1 MKIRKVSK
9 RMLAGLLCLSLLAG
23 LFPGLQLVPVAQAAS
38 DGTTVDA
45 FGITMYQFDEQAR
58 LEAEQATPLGVGY
71 GTRSA
76 LLAKHELFINN
87 AANQNTQ
94 RAGVIDLNGSTAS
107 DEDAVS
113 KKVTS
118 INMDTQ
124 LTRTGAPYRFLESAA
139 FNPGTGR
146 DEYVVQLGYKVNA
159 LDLILTDATNNQK
172 LDTVT
177 INPPLSTGENFAHLN
192 ALSGYRVAGSIA
204 VCCGDFDGD
213 GVDSIIAFIPELG
226 FNNEDDHPYIVEYT
240 YNGSELEQKRFVV
253 EDLWDLLD
261 LPHIQDV
268 SANSCPRVSLVAEDT
283 DLDGFDELVI
293 TASVGDTPYADNS
306 GTYEGN
312 LGSQLFVYELY
323 DGDFNE
329 SGDTVPDSTWHQSAH
344 FELSADKKTAN
355 EPYRIVWASATVG
368 NLIASTST
376 TEADYPEIFAAG
388 YIDQSA
394 SANGWHIDVGDT
406 NMGYSIMRVADNTKR
421 ETYPTGQLL
430 DPENEKSNGYA
441 QNVVCTY
448 EMLVQ
453 DQQVNNEFTQD
464 GFYTDEE
471 TWGIFQVQA
480 FADRGVNSAESVF
493 VSGSVYRVID
503 SGKLQKMT
511 DNTYFDTSDNAAP
524 GSTILAQTSVMDV
537 IAGNFDGND
546 YGREQIICV
555 TALKKATVNYQ
566 DYSRIYYI
574 YNLGD
579 RVDEEDESTTTATEF
594 HCDEGPYVASSQR
607 PMYISLAAVD
617 NDDDSVVVQLEEV
630 TRSYTEPDVL
640 AILEA
645 PPYFAEIEPSTDNSA
660 TVYGNSSMSGGGYG
674 NSFGF
679 NAGVI
684 VGAEPAL
691 FATGPSWELS
701 INNTFNW
708 GFSHTTSTEIFQE
721 FSNDSGENQVVVYRC
736 PVVNYK
742 YVDEDGNAI
751 VISKPGQPAL
761 STITEQEYNDAV
773 AQYTA
778 ANLDPIP
785 EGMLGTAGDPDS
797 YRSNEYGLSEYIGAN
812 TSSTQQGANW
822 VQYNGGSTITQGITV
837 SQEDQRDFD
846 YNLDIDFQITGEV
859 LGAYAGGQFGL
870 HYEHETS
877 SFNGTSVTK
886 SGSVTSQKV
895 AGYDFQWKFAAWDVK
910 LNGQSVPVLG
920 YLVQNVE
927 APPSPAANLDVETV
941 GTDTATLAWQAG
953 TRAAQEYRIYRV
965 FDNGRYTLLGAVDGS
980 EVRYTLTGL
989 KPGETYTYVVR
1000 GVAYEADGDAVES
1013 VDSAP
1018 VMVITRELDAAD
1030 VGVVITGTDDDT
1042 ETDKTVTSSGARI
1055 ALRASAVDT
1064 GHSLSLSY
1072 NWQLRRAGGLS
1083 NWEDLSESVSGVG
1096 SATGATTGSLTLENV
1111 DLALD
1116 GAQLRCVVTAVSQ
1129 DGTPNYYYSDTVT
1142 LNLSRERTTT
1152 TLTAEGSL
1160 AGKGT
1165 AKDPYTGYADY
1176 TTSVPG
1182 APVVTNVPVT
1192 IDAEEGVHPAL
1203 SVYQETGETGTV
1215 YIGVGTDALTG
1226 ESVYYAL
1233 EASADPGSY
1242 TVGVELTFGDLL
1254 WDDAAPTDFDG
1265 TPEEENGYQRM
1276 ALLETPVDESGE
1288 ATGDP
1293 LTFTEYWMKEEG
1305 SEENLTVGYYTRND
1319 GTFTPVDDDTLE
1331 TITNGDLRTVF
1342 VVPETSDPSP
1352 DETLAADST
1361 LILDLPEP
1369 PKGQTYDPNQEWYI
1383 MYTVGSGNKLT
1394 EGKPFSS
1401 RQDGNLYKPGE
1412 DAEAYANPATMT
1424 AVTKEETRPTT
1435 VTASNPG
1442 TSLTLTAEVSP
1453 ASGAAIDYTITNLST
1468 GVSSTQRAGTGGKL
1482 TWRATAA
1489 GLYRITAAAQAAGI
1503 YAGSTATL
1511 YYQAGAVS
1519 QESTPE
1525 YRLLLQ
1531 SGDKNVDS
1539 LVYGGQTVT
1548 PVLEERTAATVGND
1562 GTPIKATEWEE
1573 VGSFTYTVNNEAR
1586 SGDYAVDGSGTFL
1599 FTAYVQE
1606 AEGETTTQVAVASAQ
1621 LEVTR
1626 ADITISPTW
1635 ENMGTGGTVP
1645 AFDEIQLTPKPTD
1658 AFVEED
1664 RALLETAIDV
1674 RCSLYDDEGVPT
1686 ATGLFDVT
1694 LQYRQSQEDDTEEEI
1709 AALNAAIASLQSKY
1723 TITFEKAQIL
1733 RPASAVTV
1741 NYGAGTNGTIGAY
1754 YINGSQFLL
1763 TNSQSVPITYGL
1775 NFTALANE
1783 GFRVSAWQIQVG
1795 DMVIDLDQEGLEG
1808 CYAITPHDNSEILRI
1823 DSIAELLEAV
1833 GTDLEGPL
1841 PSLHVSVTF
1850 TNESHTVTF
1859 DKSGNGTITAAQNGH
1874 ALSSGITVAGGSSV
1888 TFTATPESDDY
1899 VVESWTV
1906 NNVRQDNDD
1915 GTPFTGTELT
1925 LDAIDA
1931 DTHVTVTFVEA
1942 EYFTVGFTAV
1952 DPDGNPLTSGV
1963 TLTTEGVEDGQARQG
1978 TQVTLIAEPTPG
1990 NAVLEWQQRNEEGE
2004 WVTIAQAQPSHTIQ
2018 SIQSDLEI
2026 RVMVNNSGTTYPVT
2040 FIVDCDGTGLTEDG
2054 GTLSAQIGG
2063 KEIES
2068 GSSQLA
2074 GSNITF
2080 TFQGVNAYE
2089 VVEWTVNGEEVTPT
2103 CVDDATRT
2111 YTYEYQNLITA
2122 LDLQVTV
2129 KKLDT
2134 YTVTYSVANTGT
2146 GGHGSLSA
2154 SYDRKGIASY
2164 KIPELTSG
2172 GDGVY
2177 EGGTL
2182 TFTATPENGY
2192 RVQEWRVN
2200 DVPQESDGVTY
2211 IGNTLSLGALPLAE
2225 GDTGYTVTVAF
2236 TQIGTY
2242 TTVSAGENGSITQA
2256 TVSGTDVLDNISSG
2270 FQATPGTTVA
2280 ITAEPYT
2287 GYEVASWYV
2296 NGVAVADTEQQNTY
2310 SYTVDETESGAVISV
2325 SFQPVQYSVSWSGGG
2340 HSTVS
2345 VDGYE
2350 SSPASIRG
2358 GMSVTFTAEPE
2369 EGYIVDGWTVNDTL
2383 QEGVSGNEFK
2393 WTVPTG
2399 EPEGATYV
2407 VAPMFNTGS
2416 FSVNFSQPANGSL
2429 AAVAGGEAL
2438 ASGNTVAGYTQVTLT
2453 VTPQEGYEVS
2463 GWTVNGE
2470 PVADNSSNQLT
2481 ITVTAET
2488 TVAVTLARTSYTVT
2502 YGANGSGTVSSDSGA
2517 SPLTVQRGESVTFAA
2532 TPEEYYY
2539 VSGWTVTGTDDYNV
2553 SADKAQLTLNSVE
2566 ADITVTANFA
2576 VSLKFEV
2583 GFAVEG
2589 SNGALTA
2596 TANGEVITP
2605 QTGGVVMVSGG
2616 SELRFTATPDD
2627 DHMVAKWQVS
2637 TDNGQTYTDVTR
2649 DNMAGYGMEHHLG
2662 NTFTVDSLTSNLQ
2675 VKVSFE
2681 PYVGYAIPE
2690 SQNGYAITDVK
2701 CNPDDAL
2708 DGQIRQGGDLTF
2720 TVSAGDGYVT
2730 LSKLVINGYDC
2741 LTGEGT
2747 PTGCEGVTAKLNAD
2761 GSYTVTITGVNAE
2774 IVADIEAHQLMIT
2787 PGLEGYQ
2794 IPEALKNA
2802 GFGSVEQ
2809 IQTALAAKVTGSED
2823 TTTYLDIALMYW
2835 VTDETDPDGGYWA
2848 PVTEENFPE
2857 EGVDVLLPYE
2867 EISATA
2873 NLNSKDSFQVVH
2885 MISMGADAGKVET
2898 IEPEKTDTGLHF
2910 HVDTLSPFAVS
2921 WKKYVAPTP
2930 PSSGG
2935 GGGMMGGYAITV
2947 LPTDRGTV
2955 SASETSA
2962 DAGQEVTVTLD
2973 ALSGYSVGGIK
2984 VTDEQG
2990 NPVAV
2995 TGSGGSYRF
3004 MMPESAV
3011 TVRGQFLCLGEDNPN
3026 CPSLDFTDL
3035 NANQWYHEAV
3045 DYVLTRGLMNG
3056 MGDDIFDPNG
3066 SLTRAM
3072 LVQILWRLEGQP
3084 VVNYLLPFTDVED
3097 DDWYTEAVRW
3107 AASEGIVNGVSETSF
3122 APDEAITR
3130 EQLATMLHR
3139 YAKGK
3144 GYEAPSGGMA
3154 IREFKDY
3161 AEISSWAL
3169 QSMHWAVDS
3178 GLMNGKGDDILD
3190 PTGTATR
3197 AEVSKILSVF
3207 CQNFDL

>member
-1 MKIRKVSK
+1 M
-9 RMLAGLLCLSLLAG
+9 
-23 LFPGLQLVPVAQAAS
+23 
-38 DGTTVDA
+38 
-45 FGITMYQFDEQAR
+45 
-58 LEAEQATPLGVGY
+58 
-71 GTRSA
+71 A
-76 LLAKHELFINN
+76 LY
-87 AANQNTQ
+87 T
-94 RAGVIDLNGSTAS
+94 
-107 DEDAVS
+107 
-113 KKVTS
+113 
-118 INMDTQ
+118 
-124 LTRTGAPYRFLESAA
+124 LT
-139 FNPGTGR
+139 
-146 DEYVVQLGYKVNA
+146 
-159 LDLILTDATNNQK
+159 
-172 LDTVT
+172 
-177 INPPLSTGENFAHLN
+177 
-192 ALSGYRVAGSIA
+192 
-204 VCCGDFDGD
+204 
-213 GVDSIIAFIPELG
+213 
-226 FNNEDDHPYIVEYT
+226 
-240 YNGSELEQKRFVV
+240 
-253 EDLWDLLD
+253 
-261 LPHIQDV
+261 
-268 SANSCPRVSLVAEDT
+268 
-283 DLDGFDELVI
+283 
-293 TASVGDTPYADNS
+293 
-306 GTYEGN
+306 
-312 LGSQLFVYELY
+312 
-323 DGDFNE
+323 
-329 SGDTVPDSTWHQSAH
+329 
-344 FELSADKKTAN
+344 
-355 EPYRIVWASATVG
+355 
-368 NLIASTST
+368 
-376 TEADYPEIFAAG
+376 
-388 YIDQSA
+388 
-394 SANGWHIDVGDT
+394 
-406 NMGYSIMRVADNTKR
+406 
-421 ETYPTGQLL
+421 
-430 DPENEKSNGYA
+430 
-441 QNVVCTY
+441 
-448 EMLVQ
+448 
-453 DQQVNNEFTQD
+453 
-464 GFYTDEE
+464 
-471 TWGIFQVQA
+471 
-480 FADRGVNSAESVF
+480 
-493 VSGSVYRVID
+493 
-503 SGKLQKMT
+503 
-511 DNTYFDTSDNAAP
+511 AP

-574 YNLGD
+574 YNKGD
-579 RVDEEDESTTTATEF
+579 RVDETDESTTTPTDF

-617 NDDDSVVVQLEEV
+617 NDDDSVIVQLEEV

-660 TVYGNSSMSGGGYG
+660 TVYGNSSTTGGGYG

-761 STITEQEYNDAV
+761 STITEQQYNDAV
-773 AQYTA
+773 EQYTA
-778 ANLDPIP
+778 ANLDSIP

-797 YRSNEYGLSEYIGAN
+797 YRSNEYGLVEYIGAN
-812 TSSTQQGANW
+812 TTGTQQGANW
-822 VQYNGGSTITQGITV
+822 VQYSGGSTITQGITV
-837 SQEDQRDFD
+837 SQEDTRDFD

-877 SFNGTSVTK
+877 SFSGTSVTK

-895 AGYDFQWKFAAWDVK
+895 AGYDFQWKFAAWDVT

-920 YLVQNVE
+920 YLVQDVV

-941 GTDTATLAWQAG
+941 GTDSATLAWQVG
-953 TRAAQEYRIYRV
+953 VRAAQEYRIYRV
-965 FDNGRYTLLGAVDGS
+965 FENGMYTLLGAVDGS
-980 EVRYTLTGL
+980 EFSYTLTGL
-989 KPGETYTYVVR
+989 QPGDTYTYVVR
-1000 GVAYEADGDAVES
+1000 GVAYEADGDEVIS

-1018 VMVITRELDAAD
+1018 VVVTTRDTNAAD
-1030 VGVVITGTDDDT
+1030 VDVVITGATDG
-1042 ETDKTVTSSGARI
+1042 TVTSSGAEI
-1055 ALRASAVDT
+1055 KLGASAIVT
-1064 GHSLSLSY
+1064 GQSRSVSY

-1083 NWEDLSESVSGVG
+1083 NWENLSEGVSGVG
-1096 SATGATTGSLTLENV
+1096 SASGATRGDLTLKNV
-1111 DLALD
+1111 GLALD

-1129 DGTPNYYYSDTVT
+1129 DGTPNYYYSDAVT
-1142 LNLSRERTTT
+1142 LILGRDETETELTITGSENGSG
-1152 TLTAEGSL
+1152 TAEN
-1160 AGKGT
+1160 
-1165 AKDPYTGYADY
+1165 PYTGYADY
-1176 TTSVPG
+1176 TTSEAG
-1182 APVVTNVPVT
+1182 EPVVTNVPVT
-1192 IDAEEGVHPAL
+1192 IDAEEEVHPAL

-1233 EASADPGSY
+1233 EASAGSY
-1242 TVGVELTFGDLL
+1242 TVGEALTFGDLT
-1254 WDDAAPTDFDG
+1254 WEGAPEGFNG
-1265 TPEEENGYQRM
+1265 TPEEEDGYQRM

-1288 ATGDP
+1288 ATGEP

-1401 RQDGNLYKPGE
+1401 RQDGNLYKSG
-1412 DAEAYANPATMT
+1412 EAYADPANMT
-1424 AVTKEETRPTT
+1424 AVTERVEQTTT

-1442 TSLTLTAEVSP
+1442 TSLTLTATVSP

-1468 GVSSTQRAGTGGKL
+1468 GVSSTQRADANGQL
-1482 TWRATAA
+1482 IWRATAS

-1503 YAGSTATL
+1503 YAGSTATK
-1511 YYQAGAVS
+1511 YYQAGAVA
-1519 QESTPE
+1519 QTATTE
-1525 YRLLLQ
+1525 YRLLLR
-1531 SGDKNVDS
+1531 SEGENVDS
-1539 LVYGGQTVT
+1539 LVYAGQEVK
-1548 PVLEERTAATVGND
+1548 PVLQSRAAATVDEN
-1562 GTPIKATEWEE
+1562 GTTITAA
-1573 VGSFTYTVNNEAR
+1573 GSWTDVTGFTYAVNNEAE
-1586 SGDYAVDGSGTFL
+1586 SGNYKVDGSGTFL
-1599 FTAYVQE
+1599 FTAYV
-1606 AEGETTTQVAVASAQ
+1606 GEEDNKVAAASAQ

-1626 ADITISPTW
+1626 ANITVSPVW
-1635 ENMGTGGTVP
+1635 DGKEGDGNTVP
-1645 AFDEIQLTPKPTD
+1645 SYDEITLKTEGPLVPDDKS
-1658 AFVEED
+1658 
-1664 RALLETAIDV
+1664 LLDKAIDI
-1674 RCSLYDDEGVPT
+1674 RCSLYDDKNGMQ
-1686 ATGLFDVT
+1686 ATDVSGLFDVT
-1694 LQYRQSQEDDTEEEI
+1694 LQYKQPQDAQDSQGI
-1709 AALNAAIASLQSKY
+1709 KAAVDSLQSKY
-1723 TITFEKAQIL
+1723 TITFGQAQIL
-1733 RPASAVTV
+1733 RPSSAIAVS
-1741 NYGAGTNGTIGAY
+1741 YSAGANGTIDAR
-1754 YINGSQFLL
+1754 YISNGTEFTL
-1763 TNSQSVPITYGL
+1763 TGSQSVPVTYGL
-1775 NFTALANE
+1775 KFTAHANA
-1783 GFRVSAWQIQVG
+1783 GFRVSAWQIKVDG
-1795 DMVIDLDQEGLEG
+1795 EELDMNQENLKGLYSTTDYENG
-1808 CYAITPHDNSEILRI
+1808 QIL
-1823 DSIAELLEAV
+1823 SIASIQSLLNAV
-1833 GTDLEGPL
+1833 KEGTEEKQPERIE
-1841 PSLHVSVTF
+1841 VSVTF
-1850 TNESHTVTF
+1850 TNESYTVTF
-1859 DKSGNGTITAAQNGH
+1859 EQSKEGGALTAAQNGN
-1874 ALSSGITVAGGSSV
+1874 AISSGMTVAGGSSV
-1888 TFTATPESDDY
+1888 VFTAAPEDGY
-1899 VVESWTV
+1899 VVADWRVTRGEGDQAESE
-1906 NNVRQDNDD
+1906 NVLNDD

-1925 LDAIDA
+1925 LEDIDA
-1931 DTHVTVTFVEA
+1931 DTTVQVAFAEVKDVKVT
-1942 EYFTVGFTAV
+1942 FTAV
-1952 DPDGNPLTSGV
+1952 DPEGNTLTSGV
-1963 TLTTEGVEDGQARQG
+1963 TLKAEGVEDGTAQQG

-1990 NAVLEWQQRNEEGE
+1990 SAVLEWQKMNEEGE
-2004 WVTIAQAQPSHTIQ
+2004 WVTIAESQGSYTIE
-2018 SIQSDLEI
+2018 SIQSDVEI
-2026 RVMVNNSGTTYPVT
+2026 RVVVNTSGTTYEVT
-2040 FIVDCDGTGLTEDG
+2040 FGVADSDGTALQDG
-2054 GTLSAQIGG
+2054 GALSAEIGG
-2063 KEIES
+2063 NAIES
-2068 GSSQLA
+2068 GSFQLA
-2074 GSNITF
+2074 GSNVTF
-2080 TFQGVNAYE
+2080 TFQEADAYE
-2089 VVEWTVNGEEVTPT
+2089 VVKWTVNGAEVTPT
-2103 CVDDATRT
+2103 PVDDGTWT

-2122 LDLQVTV
+2122 LNLQVTV
-2129 KKLDT
+2129 QTKPVVTINEPENGEVSVTVDGKEITSGTYVYTGTDLVVTLTPDKGYVAAGEYAAPADSDTVTYTIENVQADKNIAPAFTALGT
-2134 YTVTYSVANTGT
+2134 YTVTYSVANTGS
-2146 GGHGSLSA
+2146 GEYGSLSA
-2154 SYDRKGIASY
+2154 SYDRKGMESY
-2164 KIPELTSG
+2164 KIEALEPA
-2172 GDGVY
+2172 GDSIVY

-2296 NGVAVADTEQQNTY
+2296 NGVEVADTEQQNMY

-2358 GMSVTFTAEPE
+2358 GTPVTFTAEPE

-2407 VAPMFNTGS
+2407 VAPTFSTGS
-2416 FSVNFSQPANGSL
+2416 FSVIFSQPANGSL
-2429 AAVAGGEAL
+2429 AAVAGGETL
-2438 ASGNTVAGYTQVTLT
+2438 ASGNTVAGYTQVTFT

-2481 ITVTAET
+2481 IAVTAET

-2517 SPLTVQRGESVTFAA
+2517 SPLTVQRGESVTFTA

-2596 TANGEVITP
+2596 TANGEAITP

-2649 DNMAGYGMEHHLG
+2649 DNMASYGMEHHLG
-2662 NTFTVDSLTSNLQ
+2662 NTLTVDSLTSNLQ

-2681 PYVGYAIPE
+2681 PYVGYAIPA
-2690 SQNGYAITDVK
+2690 SKNGYEIKDVK
-2701 CNPDDAL
+2701 CNPDDAP
-2708 DGQIRQGGDLTF
+2708 DGEIRRGGDLTF
-2720 TVSAGDGYVT
+2720 TVGASAGDGYVT
-2730 LSKLVINGYDC
+2730 LSTLEVNGYDC

-2761 GSYTVTITGVNAE
+2761 GSYTVTITGVNE
-2774 IVADIEAHQLMIT
+2774 EIETNIVAHKVIIT
-2787 PGLEGYQ
+2787 SGLENIN
-2794 IPEALKNA
+2794 IPEGMPEEADTPKKIEQALVVAIEKKMPA
-2802 GFGSVEQ
+2802 SDG
-2809 IQTALAAKVTGSED
+2809 TVT
-2823 TTTYLDIALMYW
+2823 LDIALKYW
-2835 VTDETDPDGGYWA
+2835 DSSQDAWVDVDPN
-2848 PVTEENFPE
+2848 NFPAD
-2857 EGVDVLLPYE
+2857 GVQVVIPYNTIHE
-2867 EISATA
+2867 DATQ
-2873 NLNSKDSFQVVH
+2873 KDSYVVAH
-2885 MISMGADAGKVET
+2885 MITSGEKMGQTELMNVT
-2898 IEPEKTDTGLHF
+2898 NTPEGLTF
-2910 HVDTLSPFAVS
+2910 TATSLSPFAVS

-2930 PSSGG
+2930 PFGGGGGG
-2935 GGGMMGGYAITV
+2935 GGGMMGGYAITI
-2947 LPTDRGTV
+2947 LPSDRGTV

-2962 DAGQEVTVTLD
+2962 EAGQEVTVTLD
-2973 ALSGYSVGGIK
+2973 ALSGYSVGGIT

-2990 NPVAV
+2990 NGVAV
-2995 TGSGGSYRF
+2995 TGSGGVYRF
-3004 MMPESAV
+3004 TMPESAV

-3035 NANQWYHEAV
+3035 NTNQWYHEAV

-3139 YAKGK
+3139 YAEGK

-3161 AEISSWAL
+3161 EEISSWAL

-3178 GLMNGKGDDILD
+3178 GLINGKGDDILD

>member
-323 DGDFNE
+323 DGDFDE
-329 SGDTVPDSTWHQSAH
+329 SEGAAPNPTWHQSAH

-1142 LNLSRERTTT
+1142 MNLSRERTTT

-1176 TTSVPG
+1176 TTSEAG
-1182 APVVTNVPVT
+1182 EPVVTNVPVT
-1192 IDAEEGVHPAL
+1192 IDAEEEVHPAL

-1233 EASADPGSY
+1233 EASAGSY
-1242 TVGVELTFGDLL
+1242 TVGEALTFGDLT
-1254 WDDAAPTDFDG
+1254 WEGAPEGFDG
-1265 TPEEENGYQRM
+1265 TPEEEDGYQRM

-1288 ATGDP
+1288 ATGEP

-1401 RQDGNLYKPGE
+1401 RQDGNLYKSG
-1412 DAEAYANPATMT
+1412 EAYADPANMT
-1424 AVTKEETRPTT
+1424 AVTERVEQTTT

-1442 TSLTLTAEVSP
+1442 TSLTLTATVSP

-1468 GVSSTQRAGTGGKL
+1468 GVSSTQRAGTDGKL
-1482 TWRATAA
+1482 TWQATAA
-1489 GLYRITAAAQAAGI
+1489 GLYRITAAAQAAGS

-1519 QESTPE
+1519 QEGTEE

-1531 SGDKNVDS
+1531 LGDKNVDS
-1539 LVYGGQTVT
+1539 LVYGGQEVT
-1548 PVLEERTAATVGND
+1548 PVLEKRTAATVGDN
-1562 GTPIKATEWEE
+1562 GTPAEASEWAK
-1573 VGSFTYTVNNEAR
+1573 VDSFTYTVNNEAG

-1635 ENMGTGGTVP
+1635 ANMDTDGTVP
-1645 AFDEIQLTPKPTD
+1645 EFGDIQRTPTPAG
-1658 AFVEED
+1658 AFVETDME
-1664 RALLETAIDV
+1664 LLKTAIDV

-1694 LQYRQSQEDDTEEEI
+1694 LQYRQSQEGDTEEEI

-1741 NYGAGTNGTIGAY
+1741 TYGAGTNGTIGAY
-1754 YINGSQFLL
+1754 YINGADFSL

-1775 NFTALANE
+1775 KFTALANE

-1795 DMVIDLDQEGLEG
+1795 GTVIDLDQDSLEG
-1808 CYAITPHDNSEILRI
+1808 CYAITPHANGEILRI

-1833 GTDLEGPL
+1833 ETELDGPL

-1859 DKSGNGTITAAQNGH
+1859 SQSGSGTITAAQNGH

-1990 NAVLEWQQRNEEGE
+1990 NAVLEWQQKNEENK
-2004 WVTIAQAQPSHTIQ
+2004 WVTIAQAQSSYTIQ
-2018 SIQSDLEI
+2018 SIQSDVEI
-2026 RVMVNNSGTTYPVT
+2026 RVVVSNSGTTYAVT
-2040 FIVDCDGTGLTEDG
+2040 FGVVDRDGAELTEDG

-2063 KEIES
+2063 NVIVS

-2074 GSNITF
+2074 GSNHTCPGP
-2080 TFQGVNAYE
+2080 GVTAYE
-2089 VVEWTVNGEEVTPT
+2089 VGEWTVNGEEVTPT

-2122 LDLQVTV
+2122 LELKVTV
-2129 KKLDT
+2129 RKLDT
-2134 YTVTYSVANTGT
+2134 YNVTYSVADTGT

-2154 SYDRKGIASY
+2154 SYDRKGMESY

-2182 TFTATPENGY
+2182 TFTATPETGY
-2192 RVQEWRVN
+2192 RVYEWRVN
-2200 DVPQESDGVTY
+2200 GEKQPETGK
-2211 IGNTLSLGALPLAE
+2211 TLTLEAQNAN
-2225 GDTGYTVTVAF
+2225 VTVQF
-2236 TQIGTY
+2236 T
-2242 TTVSAGENGSITQA
+2242 ELGSK
-2256 TVSGTDVLDNISSG
+2256 
-2270 FQATPGTTVA
+2270 
-2280 ITAEPYT
+2280 ITAEVAGAGSLTAVQGTTDLTGQLTDGFTLASDAQVTFTATPET
-2287 GYEVASWYV
+2287 GYEVQGWYV
-2296 NGVAVADTEQQNTY
+2296 NGEIAQSGGATFA
-2310 SYTVDETESGAVISV
+2310 YTAQEDGVGAHILVR
-2325 SFQPVQYSVSWSGGG
+2325 FQPVVYAVSWGGENG
-2340 HSTVS
+2340 AVAA
-2345 VDGYE
+2345 DGYE
-2350 SSPASIRG
+2350 GDSAEIRG
-2358 GMSVTFTAEPE
+2358 GTDVTFTAEAAEGYAFAGWMVNGETVEDATSATFRWTVPTGAEAGTEYDIAAIFSRGSYEVTIGQPGNATITMVPAGPVTGGTQATFTAEVE
-2369 EGYIVDGWTVNDTL
+2369 EGYLLTGWTVNDETTETFDTSYRVTI
-2383 QEGVSGNEFK
+2383 QGPT
-2393 WTVPTG
+2393 TVTARIVPSH
-2399 EPEGATYV
+2399 YNV
-2407 VAPMFNTGS
+2407 S
-2416 FSVNFSQPANGSL
+2416 FSAGEGGSIAAADYDASPASVPYGESITFTATPETYYHISGWSVDGEAVPDSANLTSYTL
-2429 AAVAGGEAL
+2429 ENVTANTEVAVIFAAAVAYDVGYEAGEDGSLSATANGEAL
-2438 ASGNTVAGYTQVTLT
+2438 NLT
-2453 VTPQEGYEVS
+2453 PDQTEPVWGGSKLVFEAQPEDGQMLT
-2463 GWTVNGE
+2463 GWTVNG
-2470 PVADNSSNQLT
+2470 AA
-2481 ITVTAET
+2481 VTRT
-2488 TVAVTLARTSYTVT
+2488 NMGDYGMDHPLMTTLTVASL
-2502 YGANGSGTVSSDSGA
+2502 SGN
-2517 SPLTVQRGESVTFAA
+2517 LR
-2532 TPEEYYY
+2532 
-2539 VSGWTVTGTDDYNV
+2539 
-2553 SADKAQLTLNSVE
+2553 VE
-2566 ADITVTANFA
+2566 AQF
-2576 VSLKFEV
+2576 
-2583 GFAVEG
+2583 
-2589 SNGALTA
+2589 
-2596 TANGEVITP
+2596 GE
-2605 QTGGVVMVSGG
+2605 
-2616 SELRFTATPDD
+2616 
-2627 DHMVAKWQVS
+2627 
-2637 TDNGQTYTDVTR
+2637 
-2649 DNMAGYGMEHHLG
+2649 
-2662 NTFTVDSLTSNLQ
+2662 
-2675 VKVSFE
+2675 
-2681 PYVGYAIPE
+2681 YVGYAIPE
-2690 SQNGYAITDVK
+2690 SQNGYEIQVVTR
-2701 CNPDDAL
+2701 NPV
-2708 DGQIRQGGDLTF
+2708 DGESGEIREGGDLTF
-2720 TVSAGDGYVT
+2720 TVSANAGDGYVT
-2730 LSKLVINGYDC
+2730 LSTLVINGYDC

-2747 PTGCEGVTAKLNAD
+2747 PTGCEAVTAEVNPN

-2794 IPEALKNA
+2794 IPEALENA

-2921 WKKYVAPTP
+2921 WEKYVAPTP
-2930 PSSGG
+2930 SGGG
-2935 GGGMMGGYAITV
+2935 GGGMMSGFAITV
-2947 LPTDRGTV
+2947 LPSERGTL
-2955 SASETSA
+2955 SASATNA
-2962 DAGQEVTVTLD
+2962 AAGQEITVTLE
-2973 ALSGYSVGGIK
+2973 ALSGYAAGGIT

-2995 TGSGGSYRF
+2995 TGSGGVYRF
-3004 MMPESAV
+3004 TMPESAV